1 MAYIASCLAL
11 TLLLGHLSTLSL
23 LLALDVFMFGLPC
36 IRLGAGSNFCSLDTL
51 AMSVVPPFAE
61 FRLLSENIQLNL
73 VFEDLEQRAE
83 CDPKYMRD
91 VVYSLYRS
99 PGVRATYGSPSSALW
114 NIWFLWVTHG
124 MDALCRH
131 DGRHVNMW
139 PGGPAAG

>member
-1 MAYIASCLAL
+1 MAYIASRLAL
-11 TLLLGHLSTLSL
+11 TVLLGHLSTLSL

-36 IRLGAGSNFCSLDTL
+36 IRLGAGSNFCSLCALTT
-51 AMSVVPPFAE
+51 SVVLPFHE

-99 PGVRATYGSPSSALW
+99 RGVRPTYGSASSALW
-114 NIWFLWVTHG
+114 NIWFEWATHG
-124 MDALCRH
+124 MNAVCKH
-131 DGRHVNMW
+131 EGRPVNMR
-139 PGGPAAG
+139 PAAS